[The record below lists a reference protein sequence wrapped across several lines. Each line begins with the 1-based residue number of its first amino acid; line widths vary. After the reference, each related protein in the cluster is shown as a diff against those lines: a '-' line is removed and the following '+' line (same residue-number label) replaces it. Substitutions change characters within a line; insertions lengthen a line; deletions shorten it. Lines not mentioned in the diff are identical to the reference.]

1 MKCKVAHCGVNRN
14 MSQISPQ
21 ALQQFVEDIN
31 MAKYNIIAL
40 VGEAGSGKDTIMKGV
55 LEKSPHL
62 HEIVSCTTRP
72 PREGEIDGI
81 NYHFMSPEVFGDKVV
96 HGEML
101 EASCFNDWFYGT
113 GYESLRSDCY
123 NIGVFNPEGIES
135 LLAHPGVAVDV
146 YYVRATDK
154 NRLLRQLNRE
164 TDPDVHEIIRRFKA
178 DMIDFEELEFV
189 HSDLPN
195 NNKEDLDYSIR
206 YLCDMYAASKLDP
219 TPQVDKDNMR

>member
-1 MKCKVAHCGVNRN
+1 M
-14 MSQISPQ
+14 
-21 ALQQFVEDIN
+21 EDIS

-55 LEKSPHL
+55 LERSPHL

-72 PREGEIDGI
+72 PREGEVDGI

-135 LLAHPGVAVDV
+135 LLSHPGVAVDV
-146 YYVRATDK
+146 YYVRASDK

-178 DMIDFEELEFV
+178 DMIDFEELEFK

-195 NNKEDLDYSIR
+195 NTKEDLDYSIR
-206 YLCDMYAASKLDP
+206 YLCDKYAASKLDP
-219 TPQVDKDNMR
+219 AL